1 MIRFISNPLLR
12 IWRIWFGIV
21 SFVVT
26 AVLFIPLLISVSTP
40 KFFPF
45 FFVLARIWSFS
56 ITVMTG
62 FLFSVKGRKNID
74 YTSQYM
80 VVANHS
86 SALDIM
92 LTYLAVPKQL
102 MFVGKTSLAK
112 LPLFGTIYKASNI
125 LVDRTSVESRR
136 SILPKTKHEIERG
149 RSIVIYPEGTTKHH
163 TRRLMPFKDGA
174 FVLAIDCGIPI
185 LPVTFLD
192 NCALFPSDVLT
203 GHPGLLRAVIDNP
216 IETKGMTIEDKEALK
231 AQVFHILDSQLEK
244 VGR

>member
-1 MIRFISNPLLR
+1 MIRIMKNFLLR
-12 IWRIWFGIV
+12 IWRIWFGAV
-21 SFVVT
+21 SFLVT
-26 AVLFIPLLISVSTP
+26 AILFIPLLISVSTP

-45 FFVLARIWSFS
+45 FSVLARIWSFS
-56 ITVMTG
+56 ITLMTG
-62 FLFSVKGRKNID
+62 FLFSVNGRKNID
-74 YTSQYM
+74 FSRQYM

-92 LTYLAVPKQL
+92 LTYLSVPKQL

-112 LPLFGTIYKASNI
+112 LPLFGVIYKASNI

-136 SILPKTKHEIERG
+136 QILPKTKHEIERG

-185 LPVTFLD
+185 LPITFLD
-192 NCALFPSDVLT
+192 NCALFPSDILT
-203 GHPGLLRAVIDNP
+203 GRPGLLRAVIDQP
-216 IETKGMTIEDKEALK
+216 IETAGMTIEDKEDLK
-231 AQVFHILDSQLEK
+231 AKVFQIIDSRLDK
-244 VGR
+244 AGR